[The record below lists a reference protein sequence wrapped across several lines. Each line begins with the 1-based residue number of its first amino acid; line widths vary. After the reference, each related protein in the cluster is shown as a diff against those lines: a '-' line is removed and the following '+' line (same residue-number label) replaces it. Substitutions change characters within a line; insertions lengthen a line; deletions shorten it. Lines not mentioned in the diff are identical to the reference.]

1 MKCRNVEIGTNQTR
15 NTTTTTAQLLSPISE
30 NIPGFNKFAAF
41 DCEWYRED
49 LKTNI
54 ENGRAGK
61 IYCFCLVD
69 SQGVT
74 KTLHIKQFG
83 GDATK
88 FLLSILE
95 VITTYD
101 TLIGYAILAK
111 KIAYKKGSI
120 DGDVEILCRN
130 FEGIRIQPK
139 I

>member
-1 MKCRNVEIGTNQTR
+1 VNNFNNDQNAISMYRNVEIATNARTTR
-15 NTTTTTAQLLSPISE
+15 ITTTTAQLLSPKSE

-49 LKTNI
+49 LNSNI
-54 ENGRAGK
+54 ENGSAGK

-74 KTLHIKQFG
+74 RTLHINQFG

-95 VITTYD
+95 VI
-101 TLIGYAILAK
+101 K
-111 KIAYKKGSI
+111 
-120 DGDVEILCRN
+120 
-130 FEGIRIQPK
+130 P
-139 I
+139 

>member
-1 MKCRNVEIGTNQTR
+1 MRSLKCRNVEIATNPR
-15 NTTTTTAQLLSPISE
+15 TTTTATAAQLLSPKLE
-30 NIPGFNKFAAF
+30 NIPEFNKFAAF

-49 LKTNI
+49 LKSNI
-54 ENGRAGK
+54 ENGSAGK

-74 KTLHIKQFG
+74 RTLHINQFG

-95 VITTYD
+95 VIKTYD

-111 KIAYKKGSI
+111 KNRVQERQYRWR
-120 DGDVEILCRN
+120 CRD
-130 FEGIRIQPK
+130 FAQK
-139 I
+139 L